1 MKDQVTW
8 RLSAGWELGAV
19 RVYIPIATSL
29 HWLFRFADSP
39 LSVDRLAAWGS
50 WNFDQL
56 AAQSILLLLKPV
68 QAQDRAVSQK
78 SQRLLGLFN
87 CLAEGFEMDIYTTI
101 IMYKNLSEILLY
113 LIRSRDWSLS
123 LSEQACMNFF
133 FLVLVF
139 VKVWTD
145 QGSECRPIFIIS
157 MTSGIHTGTFSSV
170 LFIFKILAKIS

>member
-29 HWLFRFADSP
+29 HWLFRFAFG
-39 LSVDRLAAWGS
+39 LSSMGI
-50 WNFDQL
+50 WNIDQL
-56 AAQSILLLLKPV
+56 AAQSILLLVKPV

-170 LFIFKILAKIS
+170 LLIFKILAKIS